1 MIFLRYVLSGTVK
14 IVPDGTFQR
23 MVFIVQNYYPMF
35 LEGLKYTLVISLVG
49 TLFGVLIGMILASM
63 KIQKITKRDSFTIRI
78 LKRAGIIFSTAYV
91 DIVRGTPMM
100 LQAII
105 LYYAFF
111 VKWFNMS
118 VMLAGI
124 IIISLNTA
132 AYATEV
138 LRGAINAIDKGQM
151 EAARSLGMS
160 YKQAMLNVILPQAF
174 KNSVPAIGNEL
185 VINIK
190 DSSVLS
196 VIGVIELMYQSKAA
210 ASQYFLHV
218 ESALVAG
225 VVYLILTMSATRLL
239 EYFDKRLNSP
249 SGSALKISIPT
260 SQSFQSRKRGN
271 AKWRL

>member
-1 MIFLRYVLSGTVK
+1 MYIYQILLSTVKTVPEGTLNRMIFIIK
-14 IVPDGTFQR
+14 
-23 MVFIVQNYYPMF
+23 NYYPMF
-35 LEGLKYTLVISLVG
+35 LEGLKYTIVISIVG
-49 TLFGVLIGMILASM
+49 TLFGVLLGMGLASM
-63 KIQKITKRDSFTIRI
+63 KIQKVTPRYGIFVNIVKRTGVI
-78 LKRAGIIFSTAYV
+78 LSTLYV
-91 DIVRGTPMM
+91 DVVRGTPMM
-100 LQAII
+100 LQAIV
-105 LYYAFF
+105 LYYAFLY
-111 VKWFNMS
+111 KWFS
-118 VMLAGI
+118 VDVMIAGI

-138 LRGAINAIDKGQM
+138 LRGAINAIDDGQM

-160 YKQAMLNVILPQAF
+160 NNQAMLKVILPQAF

-225 VVYLILTMSATRLL
+225 VIYLILTISSTRLL
-239 EYFDKRLNSP
+239 EYLDKLLNIP
-249 SGSALKISIPT
+249 NGNMMVSILT
-260 SQSFQSRKRGN
+260 SQSLKAERNEGGK
-271 AKWRL
+271 